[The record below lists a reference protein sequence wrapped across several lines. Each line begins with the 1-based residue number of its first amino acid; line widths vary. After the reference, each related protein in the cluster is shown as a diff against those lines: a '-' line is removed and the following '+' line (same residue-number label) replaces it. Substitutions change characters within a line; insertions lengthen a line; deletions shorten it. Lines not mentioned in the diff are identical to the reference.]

1 MKKNQRLKIL
11 CCCPFKGRVVRDFC
25 INLKPYEDQFFFI
38 GVLKFLSKAI
48 LSQEAPV
55 RFYKD
60 FNLDVLPGVEEG
72 TPQLPLL
79 HGHQAAGVEHGQKFR
94 KLPDLGVQ

>member
-1 MKKNQRLKIL
+1 MLH
-11 CCCPFKGRVVRDFC
+11 
-25 INLKPYEDQFFFI
+25 
-38 GVLKFLSKAI
+38 
-48 LSQEAPV
+48 
-55 RFYKD
+55 
-60 FNLDVLPGVEEG
+60 NLDVLPGVEEG